1 MKTYSKIMVVAAG
14 FACAALTSQA
24 ALTTEGT
31 GGSVAETAPTSL
43 PSADILTS
51 LSAGFNNGGYTGSLD
66 SWVIK
71 AGDDSVATGLGF
83 TGYTFVFQVTPTGG
97 NKVGSITLNGFT
109 AGTTLGFGYLAT
121 STAADPNN
129 WSQDPTGFIKVNW
142 TPDPPGYTTTGDFL
156 YIYTDLLTVGQ
167 VVDSVQDGLSAT
179 PAGLSPIPE
188 PTTVLAGALMLLP
201 LGIGAVRSLRKDR
214 SV

>member
-1 MKTYSKIMVVAAG
+1 MKTYTKTMAVATG
-14 FACAALTSQA
+14 LACAAMASQA

-31 GGSVAETAPTSL
+31 AGSVAETAPTTL
-43 PSADILTS
+43 PAGDFVQTLSSA
-51 LSAGFNNGGYTGSLD
+51 FNTGGYTGSLN
-66 SWVIK
+66 SWAIK
-71 AGDDSVATGLGF
+71 AGDDSLATTLGF
-83 TGYTFVFQVTPTGG
+83 TGITFVFQVTPTGG

-121 STAADPNN
+121 STAADPSN

-142 TPDPPGYTTTGDFL
+142 VPDPPGYTTTGDFL
-156 YIYTDLLTVGQ
+156 YIYTDLLTTGQ
-167 VVDSVQDGLSAT
+167 VTDSVQDGLSAT

-201 LGIGAVRSLRKDR
+201 LGISAVRSLRKDR
-214 SV
+214 SA